1 MKNKI
6 NIGKIDKIR
15 KVSLRE
21 LWEKED
27 KDFTKWL
34 EKNIDYLNDV
44 LGLDIHI
51 ISRGENVGPFKVDLY
66 GEDSNGH
73 KVIIENQLEKT
84 DHTHLGQIITYL
96 TNLEA
101 NTAIWITSDP
111 VEEHV
116 KAVEWFNETTPDDIA
131 FYLIKI
137 EAIKIGSG
145 QIAAPLFTI
154 IQQPTLLG
162 KQIGA
167 EKKEYAERHVLRE
180 KFWKQFLL
188 EINKKNRLCVNIN
201 PSTDAW
207 IGIGI
212 GLTGVGL
219 NLVISRRYARVEIYI
234 NRGEKNENK
243 RIFDMLYSM
252 KNKIERDFG
261 EKLIWEKMEDNVT
274 SRIKHELSG
283 VNITNELDWPKMNN
297 FMINSLEKMH
307 KAFKEPIDII
317 RRKINKK

>member
-1 MKNKI
+1 MEKKDIKI
-6 NIGKIDKIR
+6 EKIK

-21 LWEKED
+21 LWKRED

-34 EKNIDYLNDV
+34 EENIDYLNDV
-44 LGLDIHI
+44 LGLNIHI
-51 ISRGENVGPFKVDLY
+51 LSREERVGPFKVDLY

-73 KVIIENQLEKT
+73 KIIIENQLECT

-111 VEEHV
+111 VEEHI
-116 KAVEWFNETTPDDIA
+116 KAVQWFNETTPDDIA
-131 FYLIKI
+131 FYLVKI
-137 EAIKIGSG
+137 EAIKIGSNEV
-145 QIAAPLFTI
+145 AAPLFTI
-154 IQQPTLLG
+154 IQQPTSLG

-188 EINKKNRLCVNIN
+188 EINKKNRLCANIN

-212 GLTGVGL
+212 GLAGINL
-219 NLVISRRYARVEIYI
+219 NLVVSRRYARTEIYI
-234 NRGEKNENK
+234 NRGEKDENK
-243 RIFDMLYSM
+243 KIFDILYSF
-252 KNKIERDFG
+252 KDKIEHDFG
-261 EKLIWEKMEDNVT
+261 EKLIWERMEDNVT
-274 SRIKHELSG
+274 SRIKHELNG
-283 VNITNELDWPKMNN
+283 VNIANESDWPRMIN
-297 FMINSLEKMH
+297 FMIDSIERMH
-307 KAFKEPIDII
+307 KAFKNPVDIL
-317 RRKINKK
+317 RKNITKK